1 MNGDISIIFINK
13 CGLSHHNIYLDSGY
27 YWEFRMPVF
36 EGNFKT
42 KLRLELSKFH
52 NGNLIFQKLYSNEIE
67 GNINI
72 SQFYTIDRDWNVKNI
87 LILIQMLNTK
97 KVRTI
102 LVIFIIFKSFM
113 SNAQLLEYDF
123 SKNDVILTDSIN
135 REEAI
140 YKYFYNHKEV
150 DFNLYFPDS
159 ISNYYDANIIFPKNF
174 ISYLNINYLD
184 YNYYFAY
191 SLDEK
196 NINCNG
202 CAKSTNIPKL
212 INQTNL
218 NLKNE
223 LVLLVENTKIDTFVK
238 KYFGYNVYL
247 YNNTDSIIKF
257 DVIDHLL
264 YMRIQALDFNNE
276 WKYIT
281 NTIGSK
287 CGLSYFEE
295 YLEPGYYWQFKI
307 PKYEGTFKTKLRL
320 ELTNKIN
327 KEEKYVLYSNEFD
340 GNINI
345 GQFYYTPN
353 IWDNMNIYNPLE
365 IYER

>member
-1 MNGDISIIFINK
+1 MRRFFSIF
-13 CGLSHHNIYLDSGY
+13 LL
-27 YWEFRMPVF
+27 
-36 EGNFKT
+36 
-42 KLRLELSKFH
+42 
-52 NGNLIFQKLYSNEIE
+52 LYSFDIFTQIPE
-67 GNINI
+67 NI
-72 SQFYTIDRDWNVKNI
+72 STNIVPHDTIFNFEEPK
-87 LILIQMLNTK
+87 
-97 KVRTI
+97 
-102 LVIFIIFKSFM
+102 
-113 SNAQLLEYDF
+113 EY
-123 SKNDVILTDSIN
+123 
-135 REEAI
+135 
-140 YKYFYNHKEV
+140 YFYHN
-150 DFNLYFPDS
+150 DFDCNMYFPDS
-159 ISNYYDANIIFPKNF
+159 ISNYYDANINFPKNF

-191 SLDEK
+191 TLDEK
-196 NINCNG
+196 NINCKG
-202 CAKSTNIPKL
+202 CAESTNIPKS

-247 YNNTDSIIKF
+247 YNNTDSTIKF
-257 DVIDHLL
+257 DVINHLL

-295 YLEPGYYWQFKI
+295 YLEPGYFWQFKI

-320 ELTNKIN
+320 ELTNNIN
-327 KEEKYVLYSNEFD
+327 KHEKYVLYSNEFD

-345 GQFYYTPN
+345 GQFYFEPN